1 MCFFLAHAVFASKTV
16 SSVKY
21 QQPLAGG
28 KYLVFMTSNQK
39 IPLIRRPAFAFFSSM
54 RFAVSLLC
62 VLGIASII
70 GTVLQQNQP
79 RADYVVKF
87 GPFWSEIYHFL
98 GLYDVYA
105 SAWFVLIM
113 LFLVISTSLCLWR
126 NIPPFLREMKS
137 FRLKA
142 SAQSLASMRHSAL
155 IEQAPSPEV
164 AERYLAV
171 QGFTSKR
178 VEREDGSLLIAAK
191 KGSMNKWGYIFAHL
205 AIIVICVGGLIDSNL
220 LLKIGMLTVK
230 IEPDAT
236 SMFAKDFKP
245 ESTLSTNNL
254 SFRGDVNIV
263 EGQTVDV
270 VFLNADKGMLV
281 QDLPFQVKLKKFH
294 IDFYNNGMPRDFASD
309 VVVTDKKTGK
319 VIEQTIRVNHP
330 LTVDGVTLYQASF
343 ADGGS
348 ALKFKAWDLANPSDQ
363 AAMLDAKSM
372 AAFPLNMGKQK
383 YQLEFDQF
391 SALNVEDMS
400 APAEEKKQGIAET
413 LNDVRAVKLNKHFTN
428 IGPSIVFRLRDEAG
442 QAVEFKNYMLPV
454 KQEQDYFY
462 ISGARSGLDQQYRW
476 LRIPVDEKG
485 GIQSFMQLR
494 ALLNDPQERAAAVT
508 QALAGTPEEI
518 RPNFGKAVENS
529 LLAFAQGGFP
539 AIDDFITKVA
549 PPEEQQKMKEYFYQ
563 IIFGAVN
570 AVLEQGMKT
579 GKIEK
584 WAPSEARSR
593 FIAHSLEAYS
603 GLKAF
608 PSPVLLQLDGYQEV
622 KSSGLQMTK
631 SPGASLVYLG
641 SLLLVL
647 GTVFMFYVR
656 EKRAWLL
663 YDGQGRVRFAMSAS
677 RSERDVQKEFPQHQQ
692 HLAQLAKDL
701 NHE

>member
-1 MCFFLAHAVFASKTV
+1 MNLKTAPV
-16 SSVKY
+16 
-21 QQPLAGG
+21 
-28 KYLVFMTSNQK
+28 
-39 IPLIRRPAFAFFSSM
+39 PLIRRPWFAFLSSM
-54 RFAVSLLC
+54 RFAVALLSL
-62 VLGIASII
+62 LGIASII
-70 GTVLQQNQP
+70 GTVLQQGQP
-79 RADYVVKF
+79 LANYLVKF
-87 GPFWSEIYHFL
+87 GPFWTEIFGFL
-98 GLYDVYA
+98 GLFDVYA
-105 SAWFVLIM
+105 SGWFVLIM
-113 LFLVISTSLCLWR
+113 LFLVLSVSLCLWR
-126 NIPPFLREMKS
+126 NIPPFMREMKS
-137 FRLKA
+137 YRLKA
-142 SAQSLASMRHSAL
+142 SRQSLAAMRHSTL
-155 IEQAPSPEV
+155 LEGGGITPEV
-164 AERYLAV
+164 AQRYLAV
-171 QGFTSKR
+171 QGFSSKTAVR
-178 VEREDGSLLIAAK
+178 DDGSVLVAAK
-191 KGSMNKWGYIFAHL
+191 KGAMNKWGYIFAHA
-205 AIIVICVGGLIDSNL
+205 AIVVICLGGLIDSNL
-220 LLKIGMLTVK
+220 LLKAGMLAGK
-230 IEPDAT
+230 IVPDNEA
-236 SMFAKDFKP
+236 MFANDFKP
-245 ESTLSTNNL
+245 ESTLGAGNI
-254 SFRGDVNIV
+254 SFRGNVNII
-263 EGQTVDV
+263 EGQSADV

-281 QDLPFQVKLKKFH
+281 QDLPFSVELKKFH
-294 IDFYNNGMPRDFASD
+294 IDFYNTGMPKDFASD
-309 VVVTDKKTGK
+309 LVVTDKESGK
-319 VIEQTIRVNHP
+319 KIEQTIRVNHP
-330 LTVDGVTLYQASF
+330 LTLHGITIYQASF

-348 ALKFKAWDLANPSDQ
+348 DLKFKAWNLAGNQRKPAQ
-363 AAMLDAKSM
+363 MDAVSM
-372 AAFPLNMGKQK
+372 REFPLDMGGKK
-383 YQLEFDQF
+383 YRLEFDQF
-391 SALNVEDMS
+391 TAMNVEDMS
-400 APAEEKKQGIAET
+400 TPPEKRAQSLQNT
-413 LNDVRAVKLNKHFTN
+413 LNDVRAVRQEKKFTN
-428 IGPSIVFRLRDEAG
+428 IGPSIVFRVRDEAG

-549 PPEEQQKMKEYFYQ
+549 PPAEQQKMKEYFYQ

>member
-28 KYLVFMTSNQK
+28 KYLVFMTHNKK

-220 LLKIGMLTVK
+220 LLKIGMLTGK

-608 PSPVLLQLDGYQEV
+608 L
-622 KSSGLQMTK
+622 
-631 SPGASLVYLG
+631 SLVFL
-641 SLLLVL
+641 
-647 GTVFMFYVR
+647 
-656 EKRAWLL
+656 
-663 YDGQGRVRFAMSAS
+663 
-677 RSERDVQKEFPQHQQ
+677 
-692 HLAQLAKDL
+692 
-701 NHE
+701 

>member
-1 MCFFLAHAVFASKTV
+1 MPGCERAENIFV
-16 SSVKY
+16 
-21 QQPLAGG
+21 P
-28 KYLVFMTSNQK
+28 MTTNTK
-39 IPLIRRPAFAFFSSM
+39 KPPLIRRHGFAFFSSM

-62 VLGIASII
+62 VLGIASVV
-70 GTVLQQNQP
+70 GTVLQQNRP
-79 RADYVVKF
+79 MADYVVKF
-87 GPFWSEIYHFL
+87 GPFWSEIYRFL

-113 LFLVISTSLCLWR
+113 LFLVISTGLCLWR
-126 NIPPFLREMKS
+126 NIPPFMREMKS

-142 SAQSLASMRHSAL
+142 SAQSLAAMRHSTVM
-155 IEQAPSPEV
+155 ENAPPPEV

-171 QGFTSKR
+171 QGYTSKR

-220 LLKIGMLTVK
+220 LLKIGMLTGK
-230 IEPDAT
+230 IVPDAT

-245 ESTLSTNNL
+245 ESTLSANNL
-254 SFRGDVNIV
+254 SFRGDVNII

-309 VVVTDKKTGK
+309 VAVTDKKTGK
-319 VIEQTIRVNHP
+319 VIEETIRVNHP
-330 LTVDGVTLYQASF
+330 LTVDGITIYQASF

-348 ALKFKAWDLANPSDQ
+348 GLKFKAWDLANPSDQ
-363 AAMLDAKSM
+363 PAMLDAKSM

-391 SALNVEDMS
+391 SALNVEDMG
-400 APAEEKKQGIAET
+400 APAEEKKKGFAET
-413 LNDVRAVKLNKHFTN
+413 LNDVRAVKLPKQFTN

-442 QAVEFKNYMLPV
+442 QAMEFKNYMLPI

-462 ISGARSGLDQQYRW
+462 ITGARAGLDQQYRW

-485 GIQSFMQLR
+485 SIQSFMQLR
-494 ALLNDPQERAAAVT
+494 SLLNNPEERAAAVAL
-508 QALAGTPEEI
+508 ALAGTPEEV

-539 AIDDFITKVA
+539 AIDEFISKA
-549 PPEEQQKMKEYFYQ
+549 SPPEDHQKMKEYFYQ

-593 FIAHSLEAYS
+593 FIANSLEAYS
-603 GLKAF
+603 GLKVF

-631 SPGASLVYLG
+631 SPGAGLVYFG

-663 YDGQGRVRFAMSAS
+663 YDPQGGVRFAMSAS
-677 RSERDVQKEFPQHQQ
+677 RSERDVQKEFPQHRQ

-701 NHE
+701 NDE